1 MDTINIK
8 SFFRLICIIATITL
22 LVYCSLKFS
31 RNESMS
37 MVDFR
42 SFLETE
48 KDIYPSISLCF
59 SNDDD
64 PINFDGIYNKE
75 VLSNSYGIEDP
86 RIYID
91 FLEGNYW
98 DSQLFDVDY
107 DAVTIN
113 LMDYV
118 EKIYIKVNTFASESV
133 YAWDANQDLAKE
145 KFPFRTTFRQAK
157 TKCFSFDLSSHVVPD
172 KRQNSERPKKIR
184 QFAITIKSIASLN
197 ITLLYFAHY
206 PNQLM
211 RSSPLTIERL
221 KHVGVI
227 SGKIMEKQ
235 FWLDNL
241 EVIRRRNTF
250 QAPCYEH
257 SKDWDQ
263 YVISQMLDRTGCTPP
278 QLFDK
283 KLPNCTNNASM
294 QKHNIVV
301 DGFANPEFVEQFTE
315 PCDEIQ
321 SISYNIEEFEKK
333 PNTALNSSTDIFF
346 LFKYGK
352 YKDILHIQSF
362 NVESLIGNMG
372 GYIGLF
378 LGFAIWQAPD
388 AFGGICKI
396 FKKFFHRQS
405 I

>member
-1 MDTINIK
+1 MDTINTR

-22 LVYCSLKFS
+22 LGYCSLKFS

-59 SNDDD
+59 SNGDYR
-64 PINFDGIYNKE
+64 NNVDGIYNKK
-75 VLSNSYGIEDP
+75 VLSNRYGIEDP
-86 RIYID
+86 RIYTD

-113 LMDYV
+113 LVDYV
-118 EKIYIKVNTFASESV
+118 EKIDIKVNTFTSKSV
-133 YAWDANQDLAKE
+133 YAWDSNQDHAEE
-145 KFPFRTTFRQAK
+145 KFPFRTTFRQAN

-172 KRQNSERPKKIR
+172 KKQNSERPLKIR
-184 QFAITIKSIASLN
+184 TFALTIKSIASLN

-250 QAPCYEH
+250 KAPCYER
-257 SKDWDQ
+257 SKNWDQ
-263 YVISQMLDRTGCTPP
+263 YVISQILDKTGCRSP

-283 KLPNCTNNASM
+283 KLTNCKNNASM

-301 DGFANPEFVEQFTE
+301 DAFGNPEFVEQFTE

-321 SISYNIEEFEKK
+321 SISYNIEEFQKK
-333 PNTALNSSTDIFF
+333 PNTALNSSTDILF

-378 LGFAIWQAPD
+378 LGFAIWQVPD
-388 AFGGICKI
+388 AFVGIHNI
-396 FKKFFHRQS
+396 FKKIFS
-405 I
+405 

>member
-1 MDTINIK
+1 MDTISIR

-22 LVYCSLKFS
+22 LGYCSLKFS

-59 SNDDD
+59 SNDDYR
-64 PINFDGIYNKE
+64 NNLDGIYNRK
-75 VLSNSYGIEDP
+75 VLSNRYGIEDP
-86 RIYID
+86 RIYTD

-98 DSQLFDVDY
+98 DSQLFDLDY
-107 DAVTIN
+107 DAFTIN
-113 LMDYV
+113 LVDYV
-118 EKIYIKVNTFASESV
+118 EKIYIKVNTFTSKSV
-133 YAWDANQDLAKE
+133 YAWDANQDRAKE
-145 KFPFRTTFRQAK
+145 NFPFRTTFRQAN
-157 TKCFSFDLSSHVVPD
+157 TKCFSFDLSSHFVPD
-172 KRQNSERPKKIR
+172 KKQNSERPKKIR
-184 QFAITIKSIASLN
+184 QVGFTIKSIASLN

-211 RSSPLTIERL
+211 RSSPLTVEHL

-227 SGKIMEKQ
+227 SGNVMVKQ

-250 QAPCYEH
+250 KAPCYEH
-257 SKDWDQ
+257 SKNWDQ
-263 YVISQMLDRTGCTPP
+263 YVMSQMLDRSCRPP
-278 QLFDK
+278 QLLDK

-301 DGFANPEFVEQFTE
+301 DGFANPEFVDQFTD
-315 PCDEIQ
+315 PCDEIL

-388 AFGGICKI
+388 DLIGIRNI
-396 FKKFFHRQS
+396 FKKMFS
-405 I
+405 